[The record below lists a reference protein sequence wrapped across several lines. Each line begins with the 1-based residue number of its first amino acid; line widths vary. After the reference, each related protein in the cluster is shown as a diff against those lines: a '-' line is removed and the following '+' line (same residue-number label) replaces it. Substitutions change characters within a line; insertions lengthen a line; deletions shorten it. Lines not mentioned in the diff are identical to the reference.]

1 EDKDGVLV
9 ATAVYEGD
17 QTFNNSYKPGAG
29 KVVLNVNKVLTG
41 KELTAGAF
49 NFELKD
55 GAGKVLQTKSNAT
68 DGSVNFDEIT

>member
-1 EDKDGVLV
+1 
-9 ATAVYEGD
+9 VYEGD

-55 GAGKVLQTKSNAT
+55 EAGKVLQTKSNAT
-68 DGSVNFDEIT
+68 DGSVNFDEITYDQVGTYNYT